1 MPARASLV
9 PGPRSRSSRSA
20 EAARSGPDG
29 LPLPALTHSLAPLL
43 DLAFGIE
50 GEPAFPD
57 EIAALVASLHAGP
70 LGSGA
75 AAPEDIERPYAT
87 PALEAA

>member
-1 MPARASLV
+1 MPSRARPAL
-9 PGPRSRSSRSA
+9 GPSPRCA
-20 EAARSGPDG
+20 DADRSGAEPR
-29 LPLPALTHSLAPLL
+29 PAQAFLNGLAPLL